1 MRDLFEPRG
10 TGETDPVRK
19 AQILS
24 KPELPRRF
32 YETVAQRPEGE
43 GHLLLLDGRP
53 VRTPGGRLFAV
64 PTEGLAT
71 ELGIEW
77 AAQVARIDPATM
89 PLTRL
94 VNAAIDGVELT
105 LEPTHA
111 AILAYGRSDLLC
123 YRASEPERLARRQSE
138 LWDPVLD
145 WARTRH
151 GIRLVLSSG
160 VMPVA
165 QDDGAIDA
173 LGRAMPRGP
182 ALLLAALHSA
192 TTLSGS
198 ALLAL
203 ALHDRRLTADAAWTA
218 AHVDEDWNMELWGR
232 DEEALERRLWRRAE
246 FDAAARVIDALAP
259 EG

>member
-1 MRDLFEPRG
+1 MRDLFEPQDAG
-10 TGETDPVRK
+10 DPDPVRK
-19 AQILS
+19 AQRLS
-24 KPELPRRF
+24 KPALPSRF
-32 YETVAQRPEGE
+32 YETVASRPEGADP
-43 GHLLLLDGRP
+43 LLLLDSRP

-64 PTEGLAT
+64 PTEDLARA
-71 ELGIEW
+71 LAAEW
-77 AAQVARIDPATM
+77 AAQITHINPATM

-94 VNAAIDGVELT
+94 VNAAIDGVENAMA
-105 LEPTHA
+105 PTRD

-123 YRASEPERLARRQSE
+123 YRANEPERLAARQSE

-165 QDDGAIDA
+165 QDDGALAA
-173 LGRAMPRGP
+173 LSGAMPHGP

-203 ALHDRRLTADAAWTA
+203 ALHDRLLTADAAWTA

-246 FDAAARVIDALAP
+246 FDAAAQVIDALAP
-259 EG
+259 PV

>member
-1 MRDLFEPRG
+1 MRDLFDPRDTSEP
-10 TGETDPVRK
+10 DPVRK
-19 AQILS
+19 AQLLS

-32 YETVAQRPEGE
+32 YDAVSHRPEGDA
-43 GHLLLLDGRP
+43 HILLLDGRP

-64 PTEGLAT
+64 PTEELAR
-71 ELGIEW
+71 ELAAEW

-94 VNAAIDGVELT
+94 VNAAIDGVADT
-105 LEPTHA
+105 MEPTRDA
-111 AILAYGRSDLLC
+111 LLAYGRTDLLC
-123 YRASEPERLARRQSE
+123 YRASEPERLAARQSE

-160 VMPVA
+160 VMPVV
-165 QDDGAIDA
+165 QDDGALLA
-173 LGRAMPRGP
+173 LDVAMPAGP

-203 ALHDRRLTADAAWTA
+203 ALHDRRLTADAAWAA

-259 EG
+259 RD

>member
-1 MRDLFEPRG
+1 MRDLFDPR
-10 TGETDPVRK
+10 EASDADPVRK
-19 AQILS
+19 AQRLS
-24 KPELPRRF
+24 KPDMPRRF
-32 YETVAQRPEGE
+32 YETVAFRPEGDDF
-43 GHLLLLDGRP
+43 LLLLDGRP

-64 PTEGLAT
+64 PTEGLAR
-71 ELGIEW
+71 ELVTEW
-77 AAQVARIDPATM
+77 AAQLTHINPATM

-94 VNAAIDGVELT
+94 VNAAIDGVEVT

-123 YRASEPERLARRQSE
+123 YRASEPERLAARQTE

-165 QDDGAIDA
+165 QEDSAIAA
-173 LGRAMPRGP
+173 LAEAMPRGP

-203 ALHDRRLTADAAWTA
+203 ALHDRRLTAAAAWAA

-232 DEEALERRLWRRAE
+232 DAEALERRLWRQSE
-246 FDAAARVIDALAP
+246 FDAAVRVIDALAP
-259 EG
+259 AA